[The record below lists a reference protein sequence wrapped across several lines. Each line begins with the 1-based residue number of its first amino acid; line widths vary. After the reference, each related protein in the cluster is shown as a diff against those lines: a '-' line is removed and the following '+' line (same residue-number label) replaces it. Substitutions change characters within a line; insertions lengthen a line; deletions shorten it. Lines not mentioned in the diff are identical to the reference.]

1 MKRLAMVLGF
11 VLIASS
17 AQAESPGV
25 VAMINYK
32 LGKWVHP
39 TGKCGVGETE
49 YMTTYYW
56 SGTHVATGARFN
68 PHGLTVA
75 HRSLPF
81 GTQLLVRNPRNGR
94 STNVTVN
101 DRGPFT
107 LAKFDLALGAA
118 KALGMDTSMY
128 LCYSGP
134 TVIASVPK
142 PHRRRAK
149 SPARPQDTS
158 ISSASSWD
166 RTRPL

>member
-1 MKRLAMVLGF
+1 MKRLAMVLVFLFLSG
-11 VLIASS
+11 VAR
-17 AQAESPGV
+17 AESPGV

-32 LGKWVHP
+32 LGKYVKP
-39 TGKCGVGETE
+39 TGKCGVGESE
-49 YMTTYYW
+49 QMTTYYW

-75 HRSLPF
+75 HKTLPF
-81 GTQLLVRNPRNGR
+81 GTQLMVRNPRNGR
-94 STNVTVN
+94 STSVTVN

-128 LCYSGP
+128 LCYTGP
-134 TVIASVPK
+134 TGVPSADPK
-142 PHRRRAK
+142 PRIKHHHQ
-149 SPARPQDTS
+149 PPDTS
-158 ISSASSWD
+158 ISADSSWD